1 MSLLGMKL
9 WIIIFILFRLSTSFL
24 YRKTDSLKK
33 DIVQVTWSDGELDW
47 GMEDYTVEIIPI
59 KKTYVKKPIIPKSVI
74 LNASKKMNTITEN
87 FVDKETV
94 YNNIDNMIELNIQY
108 FQYLPIIIIPS
119 AMVFLIFDEEK
130 IKINYKNIK
139 KSILFTIVLLLKSPK
154 MCS

>member
-1 MSLLGMKL
+1 MKL
-9 WIIIFILFRLSTSFL
+9 WVIIFILFRLSTSFL
-24 YRKTDSLKK
+24 YRKTDSIKK

-47 GMEDYTVEIIPI
+47 GLEDYTVEIIPI
-59 KKTYVKKPIIPKSVI
+59 KKTYVKKPIIPKSVV

-154 MCS
+154 MCL